1 MVTSSAVV
9 PAVPASPAPWRRA
22 AAIDGM
28 LLGLFM
34 ISAATFGTWLESPDS
49 SMRQV
54 LADPFWRRAVMGVL
68 MGGTAVALI
77 YSPLGKKSGA
87 HFNPATT
94 LTFLRLGRIAPRVA
108 VGYVLAQFLG
118 GALGLWL
125 ASWWL
130 APAIAS
136 PEVHF
141 VATLP
146 GPWGRISAFGAEVG
160 MALALMTVVLHLSQS
175 RRWNRWTGLVAGCF
189 VALYITFEAPVS
201 GMSINPARTFAS
213 ALLAQDFTSLWLYFT
228 APVLGM
234 VLAAELF
241 VRRRGLHAVLC
252 AKLHHDNPH
261 ACVFRCNWGA
271 H

>member
-1 MVTSSAVV
+1 MPTWFG
-9 PAVPASPAPWRRA
+9 PAAL
-22 AAIDGM
+22 DGL

-34 ISAATFGTWLESPDS
+34 VAAGTFGTWLEGPGSALRELLPDAF
-49 SMRQV
+49 V
-54 LADPFWRRAVMGVL
+54 RRAL
-68 MGGTAVALI
+68 MGLLMGATAVALI
-77 YSPLGKKSGA
+77 YSPLGQRSGA

-94 LTFLRLGRIAPRVA
+94 LAFLRLGRIEPRVA
-108 VGYVLAQFLG
+108 AGYVLAQFAG
-118 GALGLWL
+118 GALGLWV

-130 APAIAS
+130 TPGLAAPD
-136 PEVHF
+136 VHY

-146 GPWGRISAFGAEVG
+146 GPWGRTAAFAAEVG
-160 MALALMTVVLHLSQS
+160 MTFALMSVVLRLSQS
-175 RRWNRWTGLVAGCF
+175 RRWNRCTGLVAGMF

-201 GMSINPARTFAS
+201 GMSLNPARSFAS
-213 ALLAQDFTSLWLYFT
+213 ALLARDYTALWLYLT

-241 VRRRGLHAVLC
+241 VRQAGLHAVLC